1 MQCKQDIFVVLS
13 DVQSIMVSMYVG
25 TKNGIFFFIFIDVD
39 VWYVY
44 MSQNVLINN
53 SRFRWRSLGER
64 ERSRSGPCNGTRTIK

>member
-13 DVQSIMVSMYVG
+13 DVHSIMVSMYVG

-53 SRFRWRSLGER
+53 SRFR
-64 ERSRSGPCNGTRTIK
+64 